1 VLRNI
6 RKYSLRLPQHLPQK
20 KASAAAAAAQM
31 HMQIRFFSKSR
42 TFPYLHASA
51 A

>member
-6 RKYSLRLPQHLPQK
+6 RKYSLLLPQHLPQK